1 MTRYLI
7 NSNPEKGDGVK
18 EGVKDKTNSRDASA
32 SKNTNKIRSANTN
45 TRPCLP
51 WYPFVSPTSIGG
63 RSIRLSISPSHPF
76 FVAKLPIFE

>member
-32 SKNTNKIRSANTN
+32 SKNCLLFLCAKYRMGKRTHFDRVPHICCIVKYCTKIYRSN
-45 TRPCLP
+45 RE
-51 WYPFVSPTSIGG
+51 Y
-63 RSIRLSISPSHPF
+63 
-76 FVAKLPIFE
+76 